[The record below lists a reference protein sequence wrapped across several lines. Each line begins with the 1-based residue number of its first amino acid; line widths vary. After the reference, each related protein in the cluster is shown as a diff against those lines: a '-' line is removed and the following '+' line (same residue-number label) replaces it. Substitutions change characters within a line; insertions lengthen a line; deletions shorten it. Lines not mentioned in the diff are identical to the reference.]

1 MSEANVLLVYSNYQ
15 KAKNIMNNSK
25 NRHLK
30 TLNKIPRIIFLF
42 SIIATIISIIV
53 LCSIP
58 GNLETISCD
67 YESFSNGW
75 VTDNGSKADLSHIT
89 GKYIVHNTIP
99 LLSHDSKLF
108 FFLKTSNVCV
118 YVDDEL
124 IYKPDSY
131 TTRLLGKTPGASF
144 VQINIDK
151 KYSGHTVTLD
161 IDNPYCDGS
170 G

>member
-1 MSEANVLLVYSNYQ
+1 
-15 KAKNIMNNSK
+15 MNNSK

-58 GNLETISCD
+58 GNRETISCD

-89 GKYIVHNTIP
+89 GKYMVHNTIP

-108 FFLKTSNVCV
+108 FFLKTSIAAALVILERYAKSLSGLWGGMEFHAFI
-118 YVDDEL
+118 YVSL
-124 IYKPDSY
+124 THSLLSSLSLVVQLRKLCFKISS
-131 TTRLLGKTPGASF
+131 RLLRRPVF
-144 VQINIDK
+144 V
-151 KYSGHTVTLD
+151 
-161 IDNPYCDGS
+161 
-170 G
+170 

>member
-1 MSEANVLLVYSNYQ
+1 MRIGISRRLSCAYAHDIMSVTNVLLVYSNYQ

-58 GNLETISCD
+58 GNRETISCD

-75 VTDNGSKADLSHIT
+75 VTDNGSKADFT
-89 GKYIVHNTIP
+89 GYCFSRGMEFNGIKVRGFRRP
-99 LLSHDSKLF
+99 KLRSF
-108 FFLKTSNVCV
+108 NLK
-118 YVDDEL
+118 
-124 IYKPDSY
+124 
-131 TTRLLGKTPGASF
+131 
-144 VQINIDK
+144 
-151 KYSGHTVTLD
+151 
-161 IDNPYCDGS
+161 DNPAVRRVLDS
-170 G
+170 

>member
-1 MSEANVLLVYSNYQ
+1 MSEANVLLVYSNSQ

-25 NRHLK
+25 TRHLK
-30 TLNKIPRIIFLF
+30 TLNKIPRIIFLL

-58 GNLETISCD
+58 GNRETISCD

-89 GKYIVHNTIP
+89 GKYMVHNTIP
-99 LLSHDSKLF
+99 LLSHDSELF

-118 YVDDEL
+118 YIDDEL

-151 KYSGHTVTLD
+151 KYSGQDRKSTRLNSSHAR
-161 IDNPYCDGS
+161 
-170 G
+170 

>member
-1 MSEANVLLVYSNYQ
+1 
-15 KAKNIMNNSK
+15 MNNSK

-58 GNLETISCD
+58 GNRETISCD

-89 GKYIVHNTIP
+89 GKYMVHNTIP

-118 YVDDEL
+118 YIDDEL

-131 TTRLLGKTPGASF
+131 TTRLLGKLPVRLLYRS
-144 VQINIDK
+144 ISIKNIPVIQ
-151 KYSGHTVTLD
+151 SL
-161 IDNPYCDGS
+161 
-170 G
+170 